1 MIVHLNCNLL
11 EDITGNEV
19 VDCLPVVISGS
30 GFNQLIGVP
39 KLDCR
44 TGSETADVV
53 HQALLIGNCKITDRK
68 LLDEVKGLCF
78 DTTASNT
85 VLKNGA
91 CVLFKQKL
99 EKDLLLFIC
108 RHQIPE
114 IMLETVVSSLLQA
127 SLGPDI

>member
-1 MIVHLNCNLL
+1 MVVHLNGNLL

-19 VDCLPVVISGS
+19 VNCLPVVISGS
-30 GFNQLIGVP
+30 GFIQLIGVP

-44 TGSETADVV
+44 TDREIAGVV
-53 HQALLIGNCKITDRK
+53 HQALLIGNCQITDRK
-68 LLDEVKGLCF
+68 LIDKVKGMCF

-99 EKDLLLFIC
+99 EKDKLSV
-108 RHQIPE
+108 HK
-114 IMLETVVSSLLQA
+114 
-127 SLGPDI
+127 